1 MSSYCIYISKL
12 THLLAVLEASCHDE
26 FLFFVK
32 QVEYSN
38 MESNGVGLDV
48 SHVGNQGDYD
58 NRLKSQYC
66 ITALTK
72 YALKSDKLD

>member
-1 MSSYCIYISKL
+1 MCFY
-12 THLLAVLEASCHDE
+12 
-26 FLFFVK
+26 LFCVK
-32 QVEYSN
+32 QADYSN

-66 ITALTK
+66 ITTLT
-72 YALKSDKLD
+72 

>member
-1 MSSYCIYISKL
+1 
-12 THLLAVLEASCHDE
+12 
-26 FLFFVK
+26 
-32 QVEYSN
+32 
-38 MESNGVGLDV
+38 MESNGVELDV

-72 YALKSDKLD
+72 YTIEKR

>member
-1 MSSYCIYISKL
+1 M
-12 THLLAVLEASCHDE
+12 D
-26 FLFFVK
+26 
-32 QVEYSN
+32 
-38 MESNGVGLDV
+38 SNGVGLDV

-66 ITALTK
+66 ITALIK